1 MNINQTTGLPF
12 TNLRTKKDNDNKT
25 ITVLIDLNLEELN
38 ELNYDIK
45 VIEESL
51 AKYKTGSLHLNIT
64 LEENQNNA

>member
-1 MNINQTTGLPF
+1 
-12 TNLRTKKDNDNKT
+12 
-25 ITVLIDLNLEELN
+25 
-38 ELNYDIK
+38 LNYDIK